1 MDDATDFFEDT
12 AHFYDVFY
20 EQRDM
25 DDVQFYVDRAESTE
39 GPVLEVACG
48 TGRVYLD
55 LLDAGVDADG
65 FDGAAKMLQ
74 VLQDRADDRDLEPS
88 VWQGDMRTVTVDREY
103 GLIIVPFRAFL
114 HLLTIEDQL
123 ATLERFYD
131 LLRPDGEL
139 IIAIFAPDFEYICE
153 GYGQWEETV
162 VEQDGTEFT
171 IRNYADIRD
180 DIAQIVENTQQILGP
195 DGEVLTE
202 STFPLKLLPKREFE
216 LLLEASPFTEYE
228 VYGGFDLDELES
240 ADQEMVWIIE
250 P

>member
-1 MDDATDFFEDT
+1 MDEATEFFAET
-12 AHFYDVFY
+12 ARFYDVFY

-25 DDVQFYVDRAESTE
+25 DDVQFYVDRAESTD
-39 GPVLEVACG
+39 GPVLEAACG
-48 TGRVYLD
+48 TGRVYLE
-55 LLDAGVDADG
+55 LLEAGVDADG
-65 FDGAAKMLQ
+65 FDGAAEMLQ
-74 VLQDRADDRDLEPS
+74 VLRDRARDRGLDPS
-88 VWQGDMRTVTVDREY
+88 VWQGDMRTVTADRKY

-114 HLLTIEDQL
+114 HLLTIDDQL
-123 ATLERFYD
+123 AALERFHD

-139 IIAIFAPDFEYICE
+139 VIAVFAPDFEYICE
-153 GYGQWEETV
+153 GYGSWDETV
-162 VEQDGTEFT
+162 VERAGTEYT
-171 IRNYADIRD
+171 IRNYAEITD

-195 DGEVLTE
+195 DGEVVAE

-216 LLLEASPFTEYE
+216 LLLEVSPFGDSE